1 MVQKCVGSAERSFVD
16 KSVGSEGSLRVTPQT
31 VERAVGTAQTQTEL
45 AKTAAAL
52 LDAVPDVIVVIGADM
67 TLKYG
72 NTAAREAFGGHGQD
86 LDVSEIQPLDF
97 IHPDD
102 HLAVLEKLAEVVADT
117 TQSKA
122 SLQFRVHHYEI
133 GFGWKLV
140 EANAVNHLDHP
151 SINGLVI
158 SFRDLVREQLIATSA
173 HRLGE
178 ALEQTSDGIVLHD
191 ADGNVLHANA
201 VARAALGEA
210 INQPGWPYPPELTE
224 LLTTFAIPQ
233 AKENGSYSTEIE
245 VVDSNG
251 AEIALSIIVSM
262 HGDDSCVVTA
272 RDITHQ
278 KRFEA
283 DLEHRVSHDA
293 LTNLPNRVAL
303 VRKLRELTEPIINQ
317 RVAVL
322 FLDLDRFKAVND
334 SLGHQFGDVLLVEV
348 AGRLQSV
355 IRNTSM
361 LTRLGGD
368 EFVVLLTDEA
378 GIRPMHELASEVAA
392 RLHEVLT
399 HPFSI
404 SGMPVRVSASI
415 GISLQDG
422 ASNGVELLRQADL
435 AMFQA
440 KSTGR
445 SRTVH
450 FASSMALNAENS
462 LAIEVELHSALTNGE
477 IFVAYQPILSMVDG
491 RVAGF
496 EALVR
501 WQRNGVVIEPAAFLD
516 VAQQSDLIT
525 RIDSL
530 VLSHACLQLAQWHR
544 QFPAQTDLTVS
555 VNLSARQLARPDLID
570 FVSSTIAM
578 AGIPPHNVILEI
590 TEGTLMNDL
599 GATMSAL
606 EGLRGIGVRLAI
618 DDFGV
623 GYSSLSY
630 LQRFQAHIVKID
642 RRFVEHADRQ
652 TGDAR
657 IVEAIVSLAKTFGM
671 ATVAEGVETSSQYDR
686 VRELGCDATQG
697 YLTGRPMAVNAAS
710 AMLIAN

>member
-1 MVQKCVGSAERSFVD
+1 MPSSAPS
-16 KSVGSEGSLRVTPQT
+16 
-31 VERAVGTAQTQTEL
+31 QTQVDPSV
-45 AKTAAAL
+45 TATAL
-52 LDAVPDVIVVIGADM
+52 LDAVPDVILVIGADM
-67 TLKYG
+67 SVKYG
-72 NTAAREAFGGHGQD
+72 NTAAREAFGSHDGA

-102 HLAVLEKLAEVVADT
+102 HVAVLEKLAEVVADT
-117 TQSKA
+117 TQKKA
-122 SLQFRVHHYEI
+122 SLQFRVHHYEL
-133 GFGWKLV
+133 GVGWKLV
-140 EANAVNHLDHP
+140 EANAVNHFDHP

-191 ADGNVLHANA
+191 RDGNVLHANA
-201 VARAALGEA
+201 VARAALGDA
-210 INQPGWPYPPELTE
+210 INQPGWPYPTELTE

-233 AKENGSYSTEIE
+233 AKATGSYSTEIE
-245 VVDSNG
+245 VVDSKG
-251 AEIALSIIVSM
+251 AELVLSIIVSM
-262 HGDDSCVVTA
+262 HSDESCVVTA

-303 VRKLRELTEPIINQ
+303 VRKLRELTEPIFSK
-317 RVAVL
+317 RVTVL

-334 SLGHQFGDVLLVEV
+334 SLGHQFGDILLVEV

-368 EFVVLLTDEA
+368 EFVVLLTDE
-378 GIRPMHELASEVAA
+378 GGLRPMHELASEVAD

-404 SGMPVRVSASI
+404 SSMPVHVSASI
-415 GISLQDG
+415 GISVQDG
-422 ASNGVELLRQADL
+422 ESNGVELLRQADL

-445 SRTVH
+445 SRTTH

-477 IFVAYQPILSMVDG
+477 IFVAYQPIMSMVDDY
-491 RVAGF
+491 VTGF

-501 WQRNGVVIEPAAFLD
+501 WQRNGVVIEPGAFLD

-530 VLSHACLQLAQWHR
+530 VLSQACCQLAEWHR
-544 QFPAQTDLTVS
+544 QFPAQPDLSVS
-555 VNLSARQLARPDLID
+555 INLSARQLARHDLID
-570 FVSSTIAM
+570 FVSSTISM
-578 AGIPPHNVILEI
+578 AGVPPECVILEI

-606 EGLRGIGVRLAI
+606 EGLRSIGVRLAI

-652 TGDAR
+652 SGDAR

-671 ATVAEGVETSSQYDR
+671 ATVAEGVETTAQYDR

-697 YLTGRPMAVNAAS
+697 YLTGRPMSVNAAS
-710 AMLIAN
+710 ALLVSN